1 MIVGTFLLVV
11 ASALLLVGWVLTLV
25 AAFRVSTTWG
35 LLSLFV
41 PLAAFVFLFRY
52 WPETRVPALLHLAGL
67 GALVVGMAVVVGA
80 GAITAGRQAESS
92 YRSEGAQPSSSDQG
106 SGWPPVSSQLESLPT
121 PVPLPEIPIGYPEPT
136 PLPTPTRPLA
146 LSQIGPYLD
155 RLVELV
161 EKDGT
166 TSRVFVREVTP
177 THVKVAEP
185 YGGGGITYSIPRE
198 KIQGF
203 RPVRRPG

>member
-1 MIVGTFLLVV
+1 MIVGYFLLFVAWVLLVV
-11 ASALLLVGWVLTLV
+11 GWIMTVV

-35 LLSLFV
+35 LLSLLV
-41 PLAAFVFLFRY
+41 PFAAFVFLLRY
-52 WPETRVPALLHLAGL
+52 WPETRTPVLLHLAGL
-67 GALVVGMAVVVGA
+67 GALVVGVGVLMGSA
-80 GAITAGRQAESS
+80 AMTGVRQGETFRGHEAL
-92 YRSEGAQPSSSDQG
+92 QPSPGDQG

-121 PVPLPEIPIGYPEPT
+121 PVTLPEIPIGSPEPT
-136 PLPTPTRPLA
+136 PLPTPIRPLA

-155 RLVELV
+155 RLVDLV

-198 KIQGF
+198 KIVGF